1 MEPNPNPNPNNLS
14 CPIPDFKSIL
24 RDTVDTSLPHARG
37 RHLPHGEANSY
48 RLSTLYAFSFLD
60 LWVRGL
66 RRIRSRIRGGGVC
79 CATCCTG
86 SGALL
91 RYW

>member
-37 RHLPHGEANSY
+37 RHLPHGEANS
-48 RLSTLYAFSFLD
+48 
-60 LWVRGL
+60 
-66 RRIRSRIRGGGVC
+66 
-79 CATCCTG
+79 
-86 SGALL
+86 
-91 RYW
+91 